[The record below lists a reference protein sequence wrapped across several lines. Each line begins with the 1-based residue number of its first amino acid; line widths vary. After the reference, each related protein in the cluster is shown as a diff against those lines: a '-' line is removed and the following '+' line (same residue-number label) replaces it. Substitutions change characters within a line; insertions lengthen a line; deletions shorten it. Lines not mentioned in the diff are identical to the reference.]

1 VQAVLGPG
9 DRVLLVDDWAERG
22 SQAEAAAELVRRQ
35 GADVVGLALVVDE
48 LPDDVR
54 ARVARVTALVTRAE
68 LGGPG

>member
-1 VQAVLGPG
+1 M
-9 DRVLLVDDWAERG
+9 
-22 SQAEAAAELVRRQ
+22 AAELVRRQ

-54 ARVARVTALVTRAE
+54 ARLGRVTALVTRAE